1 MARRRWASGGLG
13 GARST
18 RRHRRDLPARLP
30 VAGLAVA
37 FRRGDDPVG
46 CEIAILSAG
55 AIPRKLVGARR
66 MAVVVAERLCRLAAD
81 FRSTV
86 ALVRAALRLAG
97 CLQCRGQPACL
108 RRRDLRLSVPRCGRD
123 YPVVPRSRLARG
135 RRARGRDG
143 IRARRFGQRAHSAHR
158 SGRQSGLSAPCAL
171 AAGARA
177 RALVVACG
185 PGGRRGRRA
194 DGGRARSGRLAVALR
209 ARRFCAGA
217 LGGGQS
223 DARAR
228 AREHQAAGRGCGE
241 RLAHCRRADH
251 HDHAAGGALEP
262 SRDQL
267 RVSRGR
273 LDPPRTPA
281 AIRLCRSL
289 RRDGPEHRLLGAGEL
304 DLGRRLGIAGALSL
318 PEYAARLRRR
328 ADLPCRGVIRPHSR
342 PRLGGRDQV
351 LHHRR
356 GLHAALRARRVYA
369 GLPPDVR
376 PHTRRG
382 ALRPMPPSCWL
393 P

>member
-1 MARRRWASGGLG
+1 
-13 GARST
+13 
-18 RRHRRDLPARLP
+18 
-30 VAGLAVA
+30 
-37 FRRGDDPVG
+37 VG

-86 ALVRAALRLAG
+86 ALVRAALRLASR
-97 CLQCRGQPACL
+97 LQCRGQPARL

-123 YPVVPRSRLARG
+123 HPVVPRSRLARR

-158 SGRQSGLSAPCAL
+158 SGRQSGLSAPGAL

-185 PGGRRGRRA
+185 SGGRRGRRA
-194 DGGRARSGRLAVALR
+194 DGDRARSGRLAVALR
-209 ARRFCAGA
+209 VRRFCAGA

-241 RLAHCRRADH
+241 RLAHCRRTHH

-273 LDPPRTPA
+273 LDPPRAPA

-289 RRDGPEHRLLGAGEL
+289 RRDGPEHRILGAGEL
-304 DLGRRLGIAGALSL
+304 DLGCRLGITGALSL

-328 ADLPCRGVIRPHSR
+328 ADLPRCGVIRPHSR
-342 PRLGGRDQV
+342 PRLVGGDQV

-356 GLHAALRARRVYA
+356 GVHAALRARRVYA

-376 PHTRRG
+376 PATPSIVGSPARWRRPRACSG
-382 ALRPMPPSCWL
+382 RSRSRARSH
-393 P
+393 